1 MAQECYASISSTGLH
16 CVWCV
21 TREIMFQG
29 KEIEEIFCEKHNKP
43 CQDLGYF
50 CSDFIGYK
58 PDYRMSDEEERELI
72 EKLRKD

>member
-1 MAQECYASISSTGLH
+1 MAQKCYASISSTGLH

-21 TREIMFQG
+21 AREIMFQG
-29 KEIEEIFCEKHNKP
+29 KEIEEIFCEKHNNP

-58 PDYRMSDEEERELI
+58 PDYRMTDEEERELI